1 MLAHHSFCIILV
13 FCLTSTVLLQ
23 LITVELDV
31 EEKNVGSMYG
41 HTSKQVR
48 GKKTWCSDSE
58 FLSYPFLPQGLVQ
71 STINCIAAV
80 VHLSLLGLWASL
92 EIFSW
97 CIWKGMYCGQLALSS
112 HTH

>member
-1 MLAHHSFCIILV
+1 
-13 FCLTSTVLLQ
+13 
-23 LITVELDV
+23 
-31 EEKNVGSMYG
+31 MYG